1 MREHD
6 GVEFMRCIDV
16 ARIVESDSG
25 ASELNRGAFILP
37 ILLLIIGACGSN
49 TSFATPEEAVRERMA
64 GEFAMVEMHQPIR
77 TIEFPNEAV
86 VLFDVP
92 RQAGMHGLNI
102 HCATK
107 RGSSWQA
114 DDGDC
119 FWGFAMTIEHPESAV
134 MIHSMDPLG
143 RFDAGSIIVYG
154 RILILT
160 LGVVEVEATLC
171 RRPSGERR
179 LPEVRVTPTSSVT
192 IPSQPEAPCAAPV
205 TLRDTVTSGIFAM
218 IVPPDEGSEVRGIS
232 LCQVRALDVDG
243 RVLKE
248 DRLSC

>member
-1 MREHD
+1 MT
-6 GVEFMRCIDV
+6 
-16 ARIVESDSG
+16 
-25 ASELNRGAFILP
+25 RGAFILP

-154 RILILT
+154 RVLILT

-171 RRPSGERR
+171 RRP
-179 LPEVRVTPTSSVT
+179 SSVT

-218 IVPPDEGSEVRGIS
+218 IVPPDESSEGGGIS
-232 LCQVRALDVDG
+232 LCQVRALGVDG

>member
-1 MREHD
+1 MT
-6 GVEFMRCIDV
+6 
-16 ARIVESDSG
+16 
-25 ASELNRGAFILP
+25 RGAFILP

-64 GEFAMVEMHQPIR
+64 GEFAMVEMRQPIR

-143 RFDAGSIIVYG
+143 RFDVGPIIVYG
-154 RILILT
+154 RVLILT

-171 RRPSGERR
+171 RRPS
-179 LPEVRVTPTSSVT
+179 SVT
-192 IPSQPEAPCAAPV
+192 SPSQPEAPCAAPV

-232 LCQVRALDVDG
+232 LYQVRALGVDG

>member
-1 MREHD
+1 MT
-6 GVEFMRCIDV
+6 
-16 ARIVESDSG
+16 
-25 ASELNRGAFILP
+25 RGAFILP

-154 RILILT
+154 RVLILT

-171 RRPSGERR
+171 RRP
-179 LPEVRVTPTSSVT
+179 SSVT

-205 TLRDTVTSGIFAM
+205 TLRDKVTSGIFAM
-218 IVPPDEGSEVRGIS
+218 IVPPDESSEGGGIS
-232 LCQVRALDVDG
+232 LCQVRALGVDG

>member
-1 MREHD
+1 MT
-6 GVEFMRCIDV
+6 
-16 ARIVESDSG
+16 
-25 ASELNRGAFILP
+25 RGAFILP

-64 GEFAMVEMHQPIR
+64 GEFAMVEMRQPIR

-143 RFDAGSIIVYG
+143 RFDVGPIIVYG
-154 RILILT
+154 RVLILT

-171 RRPSGERR
+171 RRP
-179 LPEVRVTPTSSVT
+179 SSVT

-218 IVPPDEGSEVRGIS
+218 IVPPDEGSEARGIG
-232 LCQVRALDVDG
+232 LCQVRALGVDG